1 VIAAGERKAHL
12 VFLDESGFMLTPTVR
27 RTWAP
32 QGETPLLSCW
42 DRRDRL
48 SAISCI
54 TVSPERARLNFYFT
68 LLPDNAN
75 VTAQDIVAFLRQL
88 TGQLGGSFTVI
99 WDGSNT
105 HSRSKIVQAYLA
117 KHPEILAETLP
128 GYAPE
133 LNPDE
138 GVWGWTKY
146 GRLAN
151 LAAATTLEL
160 RQRVQ
165 EEFSLL
171 RANRQLLNSFIR
183 EAELCS
189 AA

>member
-1 VIAAGERKAHL
+1 ML
-12 VFLDESGFMLTPTVR
+12 FLDETGLMLQPLVR

-32 QGETPLLSCW
+32 RGERPVMYCW

-48 SAISCI
+48 SAISGI
-54 TVSPERARLNFYFT
+54 TVSPQRTRLNFYFT
-68 LLPDNAN
+68 LLPDNTN
-75 VTAQDIVAFLRQL
+75 VTAADVVDFLRQVKA
-88 TGQLGGSFTVI
+88 QLGGPFTVI
-99 WDGSNT
+99 WDGSPV
-105 HSRSKIVQAYLA
+105 HSRSTVVKRYLA
-117 KHPEILAETLP
+117 KHPEIVAETLP
-128 GYAPE
+128 SYAPE

-151 LAAATTLEL
+151 LAAASTREL

-165 EEFSLL
+165 EEFQVLRRDRHLL
-171 RANRQLLNSFIR
+171 DAFVR
-183 EAELCS
+183 EADLWV